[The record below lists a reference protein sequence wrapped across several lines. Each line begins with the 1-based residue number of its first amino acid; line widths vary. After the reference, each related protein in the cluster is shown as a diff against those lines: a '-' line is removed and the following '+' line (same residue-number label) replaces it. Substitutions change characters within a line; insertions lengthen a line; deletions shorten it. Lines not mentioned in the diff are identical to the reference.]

1 MEVEQ
6 NINYLPFS
14 FLYRKPAIACI
25 NNASRLQNQLGT
37 YEERGVRSKKDN
49 TKLRRPEE
57 LFVRDGTEAGV
68 NLFFFL
74 RLHSQEKR
82 LTKKQK
88 EFIQTDKLYGCYLK
102 YRQPKTPT
110 YTLYKDSNNRLSSL
124 MFTAIDNLSSMAV
137 DKEVLRDKKQASIN
151 SHKIYPNDLTIGS
164 INAGMFDH
172 SPVAVTGHPIKKEPI
187 QKRIPDTESENFVL
201 LHHIKT
207 NQGAKTKGRFQND
220 DIKDG
225 RRYHFL
231 SKSEPV
237 IHRNNFTDYNNNSN
251 NNLSRSLKH
260 DVPRIVVTN
269 PRDKNGSDG
278 LVLRNPVSKFI
289 SRHYGH
295 SSYHGDVY
303 TLSAYNTPSNDQ
315 WLAEE
320 FDPANYKHRKSYN
333 SCNVS
338 IDNDAEDDPW
348 CLLNVQSN
356 LKKRSSLPANQ
367 ISTLDMLVRKNGF
380 RIKGNRENSVLNEV
394 KRGDENQFLEPRP
407 YQTVPKKKNV
417 GVGNCF
423 RSITTSTSSENPDTP
438 AVCTGDED
446 NSFPT
451 ATLRRCHNILPDENH
466 GHSPLR
472 NTCPP
477 DILRKAPE
485 FQYDISNR
493 PISSSV
499 KSSFCN
505 NRNNT
510 SNDRL
515 SNNLGDSSQMVLM
528 FSSFNKR
535 SPSPTTVTGIPKSEL
550 AKSFQTMA
558 SPPSKRAKSP
568 CQRTI
573 DRVSLTIEKSKSE
586 PDLESFFKKNKSKSN
601 NSSSS
606 LKNIF
611 LPSSPSAMQKTKSS
625 PSNKILSKRWR
636 NKYKENPNNT
646 TAIWRPEVSEIFL
659 LLIIILF
666 DF

>member
-1 MEVEQ
+1 M
-6 NINYLPFS
+6 
-14 FLYRKPAIACI
+14 
-25 NNASRLQNQLGT
+25 
-37 YEERGVRSKKDN
+37 
-49 TKLRRPEE
+49 
-57 LFVRDGTEAGV
+57 
-68 NLFFFL
+68 
-74 RLHSQEKR
+74 
-82 LTKKQK
+82 
-88 EFIQTDKLYGCYLK
+88 K
-102 YRQPKTPT
+102 YRQPKTLT
-110 YTLYKDSNNRLSSL
+110 YTLYKDSSNKILSSL
-124 MFTAIDNLSSMAV
+124 MFTDIDNLSSMAV
-137 DKEVLRDKKQASIN
+137 DKEVLRIKKQTSIN
-151 SHKIYPNDLTIGS
+151 SQKIYPNDLTIDS
-164 INAGMFDH
+164 INAEMFDH
-172 SPVAVTGHPIKKEPI
+172 SQVAVSGHPIKKEPI

-201 LHHIKT
+201 LHDMKT

-220 DIKDG
+220 DIKDA

-237 IHRNNFTDYNNNSN
+237 IHRNNFTDHNNNNNSN
-251 NNLSRSLKH
+251 NNLSRSLKQ

-315 WLAEE
+315 WLTEE
-320 FDPANYKHRKSYN
+320 FDPANYKHRESYN

-338 IDNDAEDDPW
+338 IDNDAEEDPW
-348 CLLNVQSN
+348 GLLNVHST

-367 ISTLDMLVRKNGF
+367 ISTFDMLVRKNGF
-380 RIKGNRENSVLNEV
+380 RIKGNKENSVLNEV
-394 KRGDENQFLEPRP
+394 KRGDDEDQFLEPRP

-423 RSITTSTSSENPDTP
+423 RSITTSTSSEIPDTPSSFP
-438 AVCTGDED
+438 AVCTGAED

-451 ATLRRCHNILPDENH
+451 AALRRCHNILPDENH

-485 FQYDISNR
+485 FQYDIYNR
-493 PISSSV
+493 PMSSSV
-499 KSSFCN
+499 KSSFSN
-505 NRNNT
+505 KNNT
-510 SNDRL
+510 SNNRQSD
-515 SNNLGDSSQMVLM
+515 NLGNSSQMVLM
-528 FSSFNKR
+528 LSSFNKR
-535 SPSPTTVTGIPKSEL
+535 TPSPTTVTGIPKSEL
-550 AKSFQTMA
+550 TKSFQTMA

-586 PDLESFFKKNKSKSN
+586 PDLESFFKKNKNKSN
-601 NSSSS
+601 SSSSS

-646 TAIWRPEVSEIFL
+646 TAIWRPEVSKIFI
-659 LLIIILF
+659 LLIVILF

>member
-1 MEVEQ
+1 M
-6 NINYLPFS
+6 
-14 FLYRKPAIACI
+14 
-25 NNASRLQNQLGT
+25 
-37 YEERGVRSKKDN
+37 
-49 TKLRRPEE
+49 
-57 LFVRDGTEAGV
+57 
-68 NLFFFL
+68 
-74 RLHSQEKR
+74 
-82 LTKKQK
+82 
-88 EFIQTDKLYGCYLK
+88 K
-102 YRQPKTPT
+102 YRQPKTLT
-110 YTLYKDSNNRLSSL
+110 YTLYKDSNNILSSL
-124 MFTAIDNLSSMAV
+124 MFTVIGNLSSMAV
-137 DKEVLRDKKQASIN
+137 DKEVLRNKKETFIN

-164 INAGMFDH
+164 INAEMFDH
-172 SPVAVTGHPIKKEPI
+172 SPVAVSGHPIKRETI
-187 QKRIPDTESENFVL
+187 QKRIPNTESENFVL
-201 LHHIKT
+201 LHDIKT

-220 DIKDG
+220 DIKDA

-237 IHRNNFTDYNNNSN
+237 IHRNNLTDHNNNNSN
-251 NNLSRSLKH
+251 NNLSRSLKQ

-315 WLAEE
+315 WLTEK
-320 FDPANYKHRKSYN
+320 FDPANYKHRKS
-333 SCNVS
+333 CNVS
-338 IDNDAEDDPW
+338 IDNDAEEDPW
-348 CLLNVQSN
+348 GLLNVHST

-367 ISTLDMLVRKNGF
+367 ISTFDMLVRKNGF

-394 KRGDENQFLEPRP
+394 KRDDEDQFLEPRP

-438 AVCTGDED
+438 SSFPAVCTGDED

-451 ATLRRCHNILPDENH
+451 AALRRCHNILPDENH

-485 FQYDISNR
+485 FQYDIYSR
-493 PISSSV
+493 PMSSSV
-499 KSSFCN
+499 KSSFSNKKNTNNN
-505 NRNNT
+505 NRQ
-510 SNDRL
+510 SD
-515 SNNLGDSSQMVLM
+515 NLGNSSQMVLM
-528 FSSFNKR
+528 LSSFNKR
-535 SPSPTTVTGIPKSEL
+535 TPSPTTVTGIPKSEL
-550 AKSFQTMA
+550 TKSFQTMA

-586 PDLESFFKKNKSKSN
+586 PDLESFFKKNKNKSN

-646 TAIWRPEVSEIFL
+646 TAIWRPEVSKIFI
-659 LLIIILF
+659 LLIVILF